1 MAAAVESD
9 LQVTGQ
15 RDDAG
20 GGTAAHIEI
29 EGLAAGYEGQRI
41 LDVGRLSIRRGEFLS
56 VLGPSGCGKT
66 TLLNSLAGF
75 VRPTAGRI
83 TLDGTDLT
91 DVPTHRRGLGLV
103 FQNYALFPHMTVA
116 GNVAY
121 GLKVRRTERAERD
134 ARVAE
139 ALRLVGLEAYADR
152 RPRQLSGGQQQRVA
166 VARALAT
173 RPAVLLLDEPLSNL
187 DAKLRREMR
196 VELRELQQ
204 RLGITM
210 VFVTHDQEEAMSL
223 SDRIAVMNG
232 GRVEQLGTP
241 TEVYRAP
248 ATRFVAEFIGAAN
261 ILEGTGARDGTLH
274 LGGVRLDS
282 GLATLPD
289 GDPVTLAVRPERVTV
304 RAAEGEANARAED
317 RNDGDTDAGAA
328 AGAVRGSGIVGYRA
342 FTGEAWQ
349 AQIVVAEGV
358 AVNARTAEEPPAVG
372 ARVTFG
378 WSAADVILLGPGQ
391 GGGGVAEAGEA
402 PAAGGAAG
410 AGAPDAA
417 TKEATS
423 G

>member
-9 LQVTGQ
+9 LQVTGK
-15 RDDAG
+15 RHDTG
-20 GGTAAHIEI
+20 GGTAAHIDI

-41 LDVGRLSIRRGEFLS
+41 LDVDRLSIRRGEFLS

-134 ARVAE
+134 ERVAE

-152 RPRQLSGGQQQRVA
+152 RPKQLSGGQQQRVA

-241 TEVYRAP
+241 TEVYRTP

-261 ILEGTGARDGTLH
+261 ILQGTGAPDGTLH
-274 LGGVRLDS
+274 LGGVGLDS

-289 GDPVTLAVRPERVTV
+289 GETVTLAVRPERVTV
-304 RAAEGEANARAED
+304 RAVEAD
-317 RNDGDTDAGAA
+317 SDSDSGAGASA
-328 AGAVRGSGIVGYRA
+328 TAERGSGIVGYRA

-358 AVNARTAEEPPAVG
+358 VVNARTAEEPPAVG

-378 WSAADVILLGPGQ
+378 WSAADVIVLGPAEGP
-391 GGGGVAEAGEA
+391 GGGA
-402 PAAGGAAG
+402 AAGGAAEAV
-410 AGAPDAA
+410 AGDA
-417 TKEATS
+417 TKKEATP

>member
-1 MAAAVESD
+1 M
-9 LQVTGQ
+9 TGQ

-134 ARVAE
+134 ERVAE

-241 TEVYRAP
+241 TEVYRTP

-274 LGGVRLDS
+274 VGGVRLHS

-304 RAAEGEANARAED
+304 TAAETEAEAAAK
-317 RNDGDTDAGAA
+317 NDGGADAGAAADTDAGAPT
-328 AGAVRGSGIVGYRA
+328 GAVRGSGIVGYRA

-402 PAAGGAAG
+402 PAVGGAAG
-410 AGAPDAA
+410 AGARDVA

>member
-1 MAAAVESD
+1 M
-9 LQVTGQ
+9 TGK
-15 RDDAG
+15 RHDTD
-20 GGTAAHIEI
+20 GGTAAHIDI

-41 LDVGRLSIRRGEFLS
+41 LDVDRLSIRRGEFLS

-134 ARVAE
+134 ERVAE

-152 RPRQLSGGQQQRVA
+152 RPKQLSGGQQQRVA

-241 TEVYRAP
+241 TEVYRTP

-261 ILEGTGARDGTLH
+261 ILEGTGAEDGTLH
-274 LGGVRLDS
+274 LGGERLDS

-289 GDPVTLAVRPERVTV
+289 GETVTLAVRPERVTV
-304 RAAEGEANARAED
+304 RAAEAGG
-317 RNDGDTDAGAA
+317 DGDAGAA
-328 AGAVRGSGIVGYRA
+328 AQAPRGSGIVGYRA

-349 AQIVVAEGV
+349 AQIVVGEGV

-378 WSAADVILLGPGQ
+378 WSAADVIVL
-391 GGGGVAEAGEA
+391 A
-402 PAAGGAAG
+402 PAQDAPAQDAGAGGAGTTAAG
-410 AGAPDAA
+410 NTTPAA
-417 TKEATS
+417 VDTTTKEATP

>member
-1 MAAAVESD
+1 M
-9 LQVTGQ
+9 TGQ
-15 RDDAG
+15 RNDEG
-20 GGTAAHIEI
+20 GGTAAHIDI

-41 LDVGRLSIRRGEFLS
+41 LDVDRLSIRRGEFLS

-134 ARVAE
+134 ERVAE

-152 RPRQLSGGQQQRVA
+152 RPKQLSGGQQQRVA

-241 TEVYRAP
+241 TEVYRTP

-261 ILEGTGARDGTLH
+261 ILEGTGASDGTLH
-274 LGGVRLDS
+274 LGGARLDS

-289 GDPVTLAVRPERVTV
+289 GETVTLAVRPERVTV
-304 RAAEGEANARAED
+304 RAAE
-317 RNDGDTDAGAA
+317 A
-328 AGAVRGSGIVGYRA
+328 AGADGSGAPVKAGRGSGIVGYRA

-378 WSAADVILLGPGQ
+378 WAAADVIVLGPGQ
-391 GGGGVAEAGEA
+391 AGG
-402 PAAGGAAG
+402 AGGAAEAG
-410 AGAPDAA
+410 AGDVTPGAGDAA
-417 TKEATS
+417 TATGDATPAGGDATPKEATP